1 MHVDPDGRS
10 FLAVTSRE
18 VNSSAGTSHTLRSPS
33 ATTKALRVTGV
44 SFVVSGACEAVLNVG
59 ETALGRWDLP
69 AAGSGIVL
77 DWTDA
82 PEVLPVNTPL
92 TLTTSQSVTVKGHV
106 RAYEVP

>member
-18 VNSSAGTSHTLRSPS
+18 VNSSAGTSHTLRAPS
-33 ATTKALRVTGV
+33 ASTKALRVTGV
-44 SFVVSGACEAVLNVG
+44 SFVVSGACEAVLKQGAV
-59 ETALGRWDLP
+59 ALGRWDL
-69 AAGSGIVL
+69 AANAGIVL

-82 PEVLPVNTPL
+82 PEVLPMNTAL
-92 TLTTSQSVTVKGHV
+92 TLTTDASVTVKGHV